1 MIVTDG
7 GVRPDGTFVS
17 WPARDTAALTEAFRR
32 AVLRLF
38 VRRGLFEPEDAEAM
52 LAWVLAAATATAAYA
67 WGDRS
72 LAFHHCTT
80 CGCTTHWAGI
90 DPSGAI
96 HPAGIDPKSGRMGVN
111 ARLLAP
117 ADRAAAKVR
126 KFDGADTWRYLD
138 D

>member
-1 MIVTDG
+1 MIEASCHCGAVKIALAKAPDTLTDCNCSICRRLG
-7 GVRPDGTFVS
+7 S
-17 WPARDTAALTEAFRR
+17 LWAYYAPADVEITAAD
-32 AVLRLF
+32 
-38 VRRGLFEPEDAEAM
+38 G
-52 LAWVLAAATATAAYA
+52 ATGAYA

-126 KFDGADTWRYLD
+126 KFDGADTWRFLD